1 MKRVLKGVLTSLG
14 YRLDGIRY
22 IPGQLL
28 DPTKLRPLE
37 FDDVIC
43 RRMFEAGPELNF
55 VQVGVYDGVTCDP
68 LRKYISK
75 CGWRGA
81 LVEPQRRAAEKLREL
96 YEGNDRIITL
106 QAALDYKCGSCT
118 LYTVESEAAP
128 AWAGG
133 MASFRRE
140 TILKHATLVPGLE
153 TMIKEVTVECVTFNE
168 VLELLNC
175 KRLDL
180 LQIDTEGTDAY
191 LLSLFPF
198 DRVLPAIIH
207 WEVKHLTKAE
217 REECLDRLANYGY
230 RFAPSGS
237 ENMLAVH

>member
-22 IPGQLL
+22 IPVQLL
-28 DPTKLRPLE
+28 DPTKLRTLE

-68 LRKYISK
+68 LRKYIGK

-106 QAALDYKCGSCT
+106 QAALDYKCGSRT
-118 LYTVESEAAP
+118 LYTVE
-128 AWAGG
+128 
-133 MASFRRE
+133 
-140 TILKHATLVPGLE
+140 
-153 TMIKEVTVECVTFNE
+153 
-168 VLELLNC
+168 
-175 KRLDL
+175 
-180 LQIDTEGTDAY
+180 
-191 LLSLFPF
+191 
-198 DRVLPAIIH
+198 
-207 WEVKHLTKAE
+207 
-217 REECLDRLANYGY
+217 
-230 RFAPSGS
+230 
-237 ENMLAVH
+237 